1 MRRKNVL
8 DDGENT
14 PEENYAW
21 LQENHMNN
29 FKDFKIWYNNRDIAP
44 FVSAVKKL
52 FHFYKNIGIDVF
64 KVAISAPGIA
74 RRILFDT
81 ATEAGAY
88 FTLFDEYNRDFYE
101 TQGDHPL
108 FSIVITRLTSVSFA
122 EQNKHV

>member
-29 FKDFKIWYNNRDIAP
+29 FKDFKIWYNNRDIAL

-52 FHFYKNIGIDVF
+52 YHFYKNIGIDVF

-74 RRILFDT
+74 GI
-81 ATEAGAY
+81 
-88 FTLFDEYNRDFYE
+88 YE

-108 FSIVITRLTSVSFA
+108 FSIVFTRLTSVSFA